1 MNKHS
6 FAKYVFLAV
15 CGSLLLQEQRLAKD
29 GLFYKAFSQV
39 AELLMSLLPEQI

>member
-29 GLFYKAFSQV
+29 GLFYKAFSSSRAV
-39 AELLMSLLPEQI
+39 NVTVT